1 MSKRSEN
8 GFTVGFFRC
17 DCSFSIYTAEDISEE
32 NLSLKTSVGMSS

>member
-8 GFTVGFFRC
+8 GFTVRFFRC
-17 DCSFSIYTAEDISEE
+17 DCSFSIYTTEDISEE